1 VRSITPHDG
10 PTEQSDEMYNWE
22 VMQEGRSIAQ
32 ARENKGAEPSV
43 DQSISG
49 VKIGLGKPRHR
60 LHFAIGFFV

>member
-1 VRSITPHDG
+1 
-10 PTEQSDEMYNWE
+10 MYNWE